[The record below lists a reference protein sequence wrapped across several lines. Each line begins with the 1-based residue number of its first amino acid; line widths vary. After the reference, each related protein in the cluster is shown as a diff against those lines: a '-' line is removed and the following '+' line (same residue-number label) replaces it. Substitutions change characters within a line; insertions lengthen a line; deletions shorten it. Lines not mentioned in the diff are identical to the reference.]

1 MMLLE
6 KDVDVS
12 LKDQTGKT
20 AYEICLDDE
29 CKNLLKKYEEKR

>member
-6 KDVDVS
+6 KDLDVS

-20 AYEICLDDE
+20 AFDVCLDEE
-29 CKNLLKKYEEKR
+29 CRNLLKKYE